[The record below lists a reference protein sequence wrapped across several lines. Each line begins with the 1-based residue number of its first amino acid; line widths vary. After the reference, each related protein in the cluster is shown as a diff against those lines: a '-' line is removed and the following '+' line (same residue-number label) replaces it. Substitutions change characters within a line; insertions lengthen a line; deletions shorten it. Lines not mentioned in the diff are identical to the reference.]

1 MGIAIV
7 SIAGINSAF
16 ENIHGVDIFDGII
29 LPPDIDKETLI
40 DRIMFRCMEFSIMH
54 TDPEFFHFQVLNFF
68 KIHYRTFDK
77 WMKALNIKYEPLEN
91 YDRIEDYSGSG
102 DRSGSNSSTSSN
114 SESGTGTDT
123 RTKSAFNSSG
133 YEPYEREQT
142 SNSSNGTGSIS
153 GTEMNEYSDIHS
165 LRAHGNIGVT
175 TSQQMLESEWEVAK
189 LNVYTA
195 IADLFCDE
203 FCIMVY

>member
-7 SIAGINSAF
+7 TIAGINSAY
-16 ENIHGVDIFDGII
+16 ENIHGVDIFDDII

-40 DRIMFRCMEFSIMH
+40 DRIMIRCMEFSVMH
-54 TDPEFFHFQVLNFF
+54 TDPEFFHFHILNFF
-68 KIHYRTFDK
+68 KVHYRTFDK
-77 WMKALNIKYEPLEN
+77 WINALNIKYSPLEN
-91 YDRIEDYSGSG
+91 YDRIENYTGSG
-102 DRSGSNSSTSSN
+102 DRSGTNSSTSSN
-114 SESGTGTDT
+114 SESGTGSDT
-123 RTKSAFNSSG
+123 TTKSAFNSSS
-133 YEPYEREQT
+133 YEPYERVQST
-142 SNSSNGTGSIS
+142 NSSNGS
-153 GTEMNEYSDIHS
+153 GTLSGSDSSEYSDTHEI
-165 LRAHGNIGVT
+165 RTHGNIGVT